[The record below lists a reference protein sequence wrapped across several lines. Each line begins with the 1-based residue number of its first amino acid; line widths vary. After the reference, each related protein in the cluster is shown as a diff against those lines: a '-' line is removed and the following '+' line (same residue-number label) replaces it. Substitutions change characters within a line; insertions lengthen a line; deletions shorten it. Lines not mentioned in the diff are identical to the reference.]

1 MTTATRIV
9 IPTETCKHLDQNY
22 AGIASLQVATPNT
35 KKVLA
40 DQLCQL
46 ISQTL
51 PHTKA
56 VVDQKIKCCTR
67 LLITTKKG
75 EMLWE
80 VWMFADD
87 TQTYQIYWPEGTLT
101 TDVRDQWEEVN
112 PNYLTSTQSS
122 AALLVILNSQQIT
135 AV

>member
-1 MTTATRIV
+1 MTTATRTV
-9 IPTETCKHLDQNY
+9 IPTEACRQLDITY
-22 AGIASLQVATPNT
+22 PDIACNPTPST
-35 KKVLA
+35 KKVMV

-46 ISQTL
+46 ITRTL

-56 VVDQKIKCCTR
+56 VVDQKVKQYTK
-67 LLITTKKG
+67 LLITSKKG

-80 VWMFADD
+80 VCMFVDN
-87 TQTYQIYWPEGTLT
+87 TPTYQVYWPEGTLKA
-101 TDVRDQWEEVN
+101 DVRDEWEEVD
-112 PNYLTSTQSS
+112 PNYLTNTTSS